1 MMTKWR
7 NVLVGGAAVAAGGA
21 VAWYARERNTPE
33 PDYRSLRLDKQ
44 FELRDYP
51 AVWVA
56 AVEHTGARR
65 KSLNRA
71 YERLSDYTEAKD
83 RAAQENDTAKL
94 SMVVPVL
101 QDATGEGAWRLRF
114 IMPIS
119 RTDESL
125 PQPPADIRLEE
136 LPARRIAAIR
146 FSGAPKMKDL
156 RRREDELR
164 RWLEREQLQPISGFE
179 YAFYN
184 SPMIPPFLR
193 RNEVWVPVS
202 AE

>member
-1 MMTKWR
+1 MAKWR
-7 NVLVGGAAVAAGGA
+7 DVAIGGAVVAVGGAIG
-21 VAWYARERNTPE
+21 WYARERNTPE
-33 PDYRSLRLDKQ
+33 PEYGSLRLDKQ

-51 AVWVA
+51 PLWVA
-56 AVEHTGARR
+56 SIAHTGARR
-65 KSLNRA
+65 KALNRA

-83 RAAQENDTAKL
+83 RGSAENDVAKL

-101 QDATGEGAWRLRF
+101 QDATGEGSWRLRF
-114 IMPIS
+114 IMPLS

-125 PQPPADIRLEE
+125 PEPPADIRLED

-164 RWLEREQLQPISGFE
+164 RWLEREDLQPIGAFE

>member
-1 MMTKWR
+1 MAKWR

-21 VAWYARERNTPE
+21 VAWYARERSTPE
-33 PDYRSLRLDKQ
+33 PAYRSLHLDKQ
-44 FELRDYP
+44 FELRDYLP
-51 AVWVA
+51 FWTA

-65 KSLNRA
+65 KALNRA
-71 YERLSDYTEAKD
+71 YERLSDYAEARD
-83 RAAQENDTAKL
+83 RAPGENDKAKL

-114 IMPIS
+114 ILPLS
-119 RTDESL
+119 RTEESL
-125 PQPPADIRLEE
+125 PATPADIRLDQVD
-136 LPARRIAAIR
+136 ARRIAAIR
-146 FSGAPKMKDL
+146 FAGAPKMKDL

-164 RWLEREQLQPISGFE
+164 RWLEREQLQPIGGFE

-202 AE
+202 AD

>member
-1 MMTKWR
+1 MAKWR

-21 VAWYARERNTPE
+21 VAWYARERSTPE
-33 PDYRSLRLDKQ
+33 PAYRSLRRDKQ

-51 AVWVA
+51 PFWTA

-65 KSLNRA
+65 KALNRA
-71 YERLSDYTEAKD
+71 YERLSDYTEARD
-83 RAAQENDTAKL
+83 RALGENDKAKL
-94 SMVVPVL
+94 AMVVPVL

-114 IMPIS
+114 ILPLS

-125 PQPPADIRLEE
+125 PGPPADIRLDQMD
-136 LPARRIAAIR
+136 ARRIAAIR

-164 RWLEREQLQPISGFE
+164 RWLEREQLQPIGAFE